1 MKSERAIASM
11 IFIGYL
17 QIVYEKERIPRRHCA
32 EWATAGSR
40 SGERSCAAFSSR
52 SCRFS
57 AKHHFHPN
65 GWVER
70 DGADNMLRPVY
81 HEGGLRVAEREGF
94 EPSRPVSQPT
104 RLAGE
109 RLQPLGHL
117 STRGRYSISQEGVVA
132 ILSGRSQRQ
141 APRLWRQTSSAETRT
156 KRRCTMASDREN
168 AVEHQRFKTSDASR
182 RGT

>member
-1 MKSERAIASM
+1 MKKNVSPGGFVRNGQLPGRVQA
-11 IFIGYL
+11 
-17 QIVYEKERIPRRHCA
+17 KEVAPYCILPL
-32 EWATAGSR
+32 AGSELSIVFIR
-40 SGERSCAAFSSR
+40 TTGRNKAAPVI
-52 SCRFS
+52 CR
-57 AKHHFHPN
+57 N
-65 GWVER
+65 
-70 DGADNMLRPVY
+70 LVY
-81 HEGGLRVAEREGF
+81 HKAGLHMAEREGF